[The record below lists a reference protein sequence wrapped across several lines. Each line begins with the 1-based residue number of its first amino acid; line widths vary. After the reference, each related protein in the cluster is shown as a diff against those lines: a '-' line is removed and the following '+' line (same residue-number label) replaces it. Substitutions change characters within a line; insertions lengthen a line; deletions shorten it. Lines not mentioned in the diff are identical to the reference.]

1 MRLWIG
7 LYLPQLPLEVFSPR
21 WCNSSSNGGGADGA
35 DAADASA
42 AVDPGI
48 VVLEQERVM
57 ALSKAAHIEGVLPG
71 MRRGGVLMLMPD
83 ARIVQRSHEREAE
96 ALQAVAMA
104 MLQYTPQVALA
115 EEATLLL
122 DIGASLRLF
131 GGIRQL
137 CERVRANLR
146 TLGFTGCIA
155 CAPTARGAWLL
166 ARRNA
171 GRAVKMDSLVRRLN
185 RLPVSLLPP
194 ARPFAAWFDG
204 LGCRRLDEL
213 QRLPRPGL
221 QRRCGRALLD
231 MLDAAYGHSPELLQ
245 WIEPPER
252 FQARL
257 ELFDR
262 LEHADLLLAGAH
274 HLVLQMTGWLC
285 ARQLAVERIL
295 LLLEHERGRVA
306 CPPTAV
312 EVALAEPTWRDEH
325 LMRLLRER
333 LAKLE
338 LVAPVIGIR
347 LEAQQ
352 LQAMAPPTD
361 SLFPDPGGSEED
373 RMRMIE
379 LLVARLGTDNV
390 LQALPHADYRPE
402 IANAWVPVHEKMSAA
417 ARAAQMPPDV
427 QSLPRPS
434 WLLAKP
440 LALLMRDHRPFY
452 GSPLRV
458 ASNPERIEAG
468 WWSQTQTRD
477 YFIAEGKDHALYWIY
492 RERINGS
499 GEDAAP
505 RWFLHGLFG

>member
-1 MRLWIG
+1 M
-7 LYLPQLPLEVFSPR
+7 
-21 WCNSSSNGGGADGA
+21 AM
-35 DAADASA
+35 SA
-42 AVDPGI
+42 AA
-48 VVLEQERVM
+48 R
-57 ALSKAAHIEGVLPG
+57 AAGVQPG
-71 MRRGGVLMLMPD
+71 MRRGGVLMLLPE
-83 ARIVQRSHEREAE
+83 ARILERSHEREAE
-96 ALQAVAMA
+96 ALQAVAMT

-131 GGIRQL
+131 GGIRRL
-137 CERVRANLR
+137 CARVRANLGA
-146 TLGFTGCIA
+146 LGFSACIA

-171 GRAVKMDSLVRRLN
+171 GRTLRMASLERRLD
-185 RLPVSLLPP
+185 RLPVGLLPP

-204 LGCRRLDEL
+204 LGCRRLDAL
-213 QRLPRPGL
+213 RRLPRPGL

-231 MLDAAYGHSPELLQ
+231 MLDAAYGLHPELFT
-245 WIEPPER
+245 WVAPPEHFR
-252 FQARL
+252 ARL

-262 LEHADLLLAGAH
+262 IEQADLLLAGAH

-285 ARQLAVERIL
+285 ARQLAVERIR

-306 CPPTAV
+306 CPPTPV

-325 LMRLLRER
+325 LVRLLRER

-338 LVAPVIGIR
+338 LGAPVIGLG

-352 LQAMAPPTD
+352 LRPMAPLSD
-361 SLFPDPGGSEED
+361 SLFPDPGGSEDD

-379 LLVARLGTDNV
+379 LLVARLGPENV
-390 LQALPHADYRPE
+390 LQALPDADYRPE
-402 IANAWVPVHEKMSAA
+402 VANTWVPVQQKVSPSLRA
-417 ARAAQMPPDV
+417 ARMPPDV
-427 QSLPRPS
+427 QSLARPS

-440 LALLMRDHRPFY
+440 IALLMRDHRPFY

-458 ASNPERIEAG
+458 VSNPERIEAG
-468 WWSQTQTRD
+468 WWSETQTRD
-477 YFIAEGKDHALYWIY
+477 YFIAEGRDHALYWIY